1 MEMVAGIHPIK
12 EERITISCR
21 KRKRPFRIAVLAAV
35 SVLLS
40 WLVYGVTCASI
51 DTSLTFFQ
59 ALVSPVVLALMALEA
74 IGWFAVILK
83 KDARKYAR
91 C

>member
-1 MEMVAGIHPIK
+1 MDIVMGVRPVK
-12 EERITISCR
+12 SERITITCR
-21 KRKRPFRIAVLAAV
+21 KRKSRFKITALAVV

-40 WLVYGVTCASI
+40 WLVYGVTCAAI

-74 IGWFAVILK
+74 IGWFAVTLK
-83 KDARKYAR
+83 SDARKYSR
-91 C
+91 R

>member
-12 EERITISCR
+12 EERITISC
-21 KRKRPFRIAVLAAV
+21 RKRPFRIAVLAAV

-74 IGWFAVILK
+74 IGWFAVTLK